1 MTRAKPQPFRF
12 EPVKVRVV
20 FPCGNLH
27 PFPLDSHNLPRS
39 VGYADGNSKTKFS
52 RFHSDLPLYGQTA
65 SLTLQQ
71 TAGQG
76 MRGVCNTPSNSPVV
90 LWKQCVRAWVCPHR
104 EEVFCRLFFF
114 FYQKHLTLYVHSSI
128 MSIDKRKEC
137 ILCTQRT
144 KTM

>member
-1 MTRAKPQPFRF
+1 MIDFVLWLIQDEGGRGRTRAKPQPFRF

-20 FPCGNLH
+20 FPYGNLH

-52 RFHSDLPLYGQTA
+52 RSRSDLPLYGQTA

-90 LWKQCVRAWVCPHR
+90 LWKQCGGVGGAGSKQKSRGFPC
-104 EEVFCRLFFF
+104 LFSFNRF
-114 FYQKHLTLYVHSSI
+114 VAVTI
-128 MSIDKRKEC
+128 GM
-137 ILCTQRT
+137 
-144 KTM
+144 